1 MSRTIRRISTLVYG
15 LGIVGALAFGANQ
28 ALGRAVYRSCR
39 YNFPELGACTN
50 TGSHTTDSSNCVT
63 LCNQTGPNP
72 PYSFSD
78 CLDPGYCCVCRS

>member
-28 ALGRAVYRSCR
+28 ALGRAVYSSCR
-39 YNFPELGACTN
+39 NNFPELGACIN
-50 TGSHTTDSSNCVT
+50 TGNHTVDSLDCWSRCSAY
-63 LCNQTGPNP
+63 GYY
-72 PYSFSD
+72 PYSD